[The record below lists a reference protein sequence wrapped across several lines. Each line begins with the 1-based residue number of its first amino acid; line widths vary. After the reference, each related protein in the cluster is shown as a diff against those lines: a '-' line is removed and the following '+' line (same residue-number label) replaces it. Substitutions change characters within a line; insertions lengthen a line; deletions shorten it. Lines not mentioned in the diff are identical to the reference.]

1 MAFNP
6 YDLYNQDPNAVYQ
19 TAPNVFQGQ
28 DPARL
33 AEILRSGST
42 PQTSS
47 PLSGMDADTFK
58 KLGKAGR
65 SWFDNLGGQAL
76 PNSSQN
82 AMTNAITPDFQSGS
96 YGAPTMNMTG
106 AENITPNF
114 GSFNKLPSAPV
125 EQGFNPSMFKGMF

>member
-6 YDLYNQDPNAVYQ
+6 YDLYSQDPRNQVFGAGSVPYQ
-19 TAPNVFQGQ
+19 ITPNVFEGQ

-33 AEILRSGST
+33 AEILRSGSV

-47 PLSGMDADTFK
+47 PLSGMDTDTFK

-65 SWFDNLGGQAL
+65 SWFDNLGAQAL

-82 AMTNAITPDFQSGS
+82 AMTNAITPDFQSANYS
-96 YGAPTMNMTG
+96 APTMNMTG

-114 GSFNKLPSAPV
+114 S
-125 EQGFNPSMFKGMF
+125 SMFKGMF

>member
-6 YDLYNQDPNAVYQ
+6 YDLYNQNPNAVYQ
-19 TAPNVFQGQ
+19 TAPNVFQTQ

-47 PLSGMDADTFK
+47 PLSGMDASALQ

-65 SWFDNLGGQAL
+65 EWFDNLGGQAL

-82 AMTNAITPDFQSGS
+82 AMTNAITPDFQSANYS
-96 YGAPTMNMTG
+96 APTMNMTG

-114 GSFNKLPSAPV
+114 S
-125 EQGFNPSMFKGMF
+125 SMFKGMF